1 MSKMIQSGE
10 FNILDLMNL
19 AEVVY
24 KIAKNA
30 KDLFSDL
37 KGIFGTGIT
46 LTNNEIKDYKSN

>member
-1 MSKMIQSGE
+1 MIQSGE

-46 LTNNEIKDYKSN
+46 LKNNEIKDYNSN